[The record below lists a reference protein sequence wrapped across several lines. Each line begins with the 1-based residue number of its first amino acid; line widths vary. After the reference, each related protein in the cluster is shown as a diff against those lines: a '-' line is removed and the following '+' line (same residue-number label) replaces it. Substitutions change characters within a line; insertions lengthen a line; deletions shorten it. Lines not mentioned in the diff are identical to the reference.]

1 MLLVIYLFTISNIKF
16 DLADQSLVEII
27 NHNLSF
33 PNFLL
38 LFSITKLTNKQKIIS
53 IITFLVGFYLS
64 IITARRGLTWTYAWA
79 GVIFLLLIYATKKR
93 SFLNKIIFFI
103 SISILACL
111 IVYVFSYYEDSLF
124 GNLLSRV
131 DVDNR
136 SDLLEDYNNSL
147 SAYDLTFG
155 RGIGGTYFSS
165 VQIDLNA
172 EGQGSNNRNV
182 IEAGYLMMI
191 LNGGYIYLILLLTI
205 YLKAIYNGIVKS
217 NNSIAK
223 AFSAFIFLHILEL
236 YPSGVIWFNMRFL
249 LIWMCIAMCYS
260 KVFLNY
266 KDDSLFLKNNN

>member
-1 MLLVIYLFTISNIKF
+1 M
-16 DLADQSLVEII
+16 
-27 NHNLSF
+27 
-33 PNFLL
+33 
-38 LFSITKLTNKQKIIS
+38 
-53 IITFLVGFYLS
+53 
-64 IITARRGLTWTYAWA
+64 
-79 GVIFLLLIYATKKR
+79 
-93 SFLNKIIFFI
+93 
-103 SISILACL
+103 
-111 IVYVFSYYEDSLF
+111 
-124 GNLLSRV
+124 
-131 DVDNR
+131 DNR